1 MNPFD
6 FRQPDTVEE
15 ALTLMRD
22 LGEDARVMAGG
33 TALVIM
39 LKQRL
44 VMPDCLISLQKLRGL
59 DQIGVTN
66 GEIRLGALATHR
78 AVERSPEVRTRLPS
92 LAETYAH
99 VATIRIRNVATVG
112 GALAHADPNQDP
124 PVMLLALDARVRLAS
139 TAGSR
144 QVAIG
149 EFFTDYYETVRQPD
163 ELVTEVVVPVLKPN
177 SGSVYLKFL
186 PRTADDYATVGVAA
200 MVTIDPASGTC
211 QDCRIAMGCV
221 ASTPVRVPEA
231 ETLVRGGNRLTPE
244 LAREAGALAQQVTDP
259 ISDARGSAEYKRA
272 MAGVFVRRALEQAW
286 QRAVAPQGNR

>member
-6 FRQPDTVEE
+6 FRQPATVEE
-15 ALTLMRD
+15 ALSLMHD

-44 VMPDCLISLQKLRGL
+44 VMPDYLISLQKLRGL
-59 DQIGVTN
+59 DQINAGN
-66 GEIRLGALATHR
+66 GEIRLGALTTHR
-78 AVERSPEVRTRLPS
+78 AVERSAAVRSRIPA

-124 PVMLLALDARVRLAS
+124 PVILMALDALVRLTS

-144 QVAIG
+144 QVPIG

-163 ELVTEVVVPVLKPN
+163 ELVTEVVVPVPKPH
-177 SGSVYLKFL
+177 SGSVYLKYL

-200 MVTIDPASGTC
+200 TVTVDPATRTC
-211 QDCRIAMGCV
+211 MESRIAMGCV
-221 ASTPVRVPEA
+221 APTPVRAHEA
-231 ETLVRGGNRLTPE
+231 ETLVRGDRLTPE
-244 LAREAGALAQQVTDP
+244 LAREAGALAQRVTDP

-286 QRAVAPQGNR
+286 QRALAGA

>member
-15 ALTLMRD
+15 ALTLLHDR
-22 LGEDARVMAGG
+22 GEDARVMAGG

-59 DQIGVTN
+59 DQINVTN
-66 GEIRLGALATHR
+66 GNIQLGALTTHR
-78 AVERSPEVRTRLPS
+78 AVESSPAVRTRIPA

-124 PVMLLALDARVRLAS
+124 PVMLMALDAQVRLTS

-144 QVAIG
+144 QVAVG

-163 ELVTEVVVPVLKPN
+163 ELVTEVVVPLLKPH

-200 MVTIDPASGTC
+200 TVTIDPATGAC
-211 QDCRIAMGCV
+211 QECRIAMGCV
-221 ASTPVRVPEA
+221 ASTPVRALEA
-231 ETLVRGGNRLTPE
+231 EAVVRGHRLTPE
-244 LAREAGALAQQVTDP
+244 LAREAGSLAQQVTDP
-259 ISDARGSAEYKRA
+259 VSDGRGSSEYKRA

-286 QRAVAPQGNR
+286 QRALASR

>member
-1 MNPFD
+1 MNAFE
-6 FRQPDTVEE
+6 FRQPDTLEE
-15 ALTLMRD
+15 ALTLLHD

-39 LKQRL
+39 MKQRL
-44 VMPDCLISLQKLRGL
+44 VMPECLISLQKLRGL
-59 DQIGVTN
+59 DQIDTHN
-66 GEIRLGALATHR
+66 GEMRLGALTTHR
-78 AVERSPEVRTRLPS
+78 AVERSEVIRRRLPS

-124 PVMLLALDARVRLAS
+124 PVILLALDAQVGLRS

-163 ELVTEVVVPVLKPN
+163 ELVTEVVVPALAPH

-200 MVTIDPASGTC
+200 TVTIDPASGTC
-211 QDCRIAMGCV
+211 RDCRVAMGCV
-221 ASTPVRVPEA
+221 ASTPVRAPEA
-231 ETLVRGGNRLTPE
+231 EALVRGQRLTPE
-244 LAREAGALAQQVTDP
+244 LAREAGVLAQRVTDP
-259 ISDARGSAEYKRA
+259 ISDARGSADYKRA

-286 QRAVAPQGNR
+286 QRALAAV

>member
-1 MNPFD
+1 MNAFD
-6 FRQPDTVEE
+6 FRQPDTLEE
-15 ALTLMRD
+15 ALTLVHDM
-22 LGEDARVMAGG
+22 GEDARVMAGG

-44 VMPDCLISLQKLRGL
+44 VMPDCLISLQKLRGM
-59 DQIGVTN
+59 DQIDVTN
-66 GEIRLGALATHR
+66 GELQLGALTTHR
-78 AVERSPEVRTRLPS
+78 AAERSAAVRSRIPA

-124 PVMLLALDARVRLAS
+124 PVMLMALDAQVQLTS

-163 ELVTEVVVPVLKPN
+163 ELVTRVVVPVPKPH

-200 MVTIDPASGTC
+200 TVTIDPATGAC
-211 QDCRIAMGCV
+211 EDCRVAMGCV
-221 ASTPVRVPEA
+221 AATAVRAPAA
-231 ETLVRGGNRLTPE
+231 ENLVRGHRLTSD
-244 LAREAGALAQQVTDP
+244 LARDAGALAQQVTDP
-259 ISDARGSAEYKRA
+259 ISDTRGSSAYKRA

-286 QRAVAPQGNR
+286 QRAQAAN

>member
-33 TALVIM
+33 TALMIM

-59 DQIGVTN
+59 DQIDVTN
-66 GEIRLGALATHR
+66 GEIQLGALTTHR

-124 PVMLLALDARVRLAS
+124 LVMLLALDAQVRLTS

-149 EFFTDYYETVRQPD
+149 EFFTDYYETVCQPD
-163 ELVTEVVVPVLKPN
+163 ELVTEVIVPVLKPN

-200 MVTIDPASGTC
+200 MVTIDPVSGTC

-286 QRAVAPQGNR
+286 QRAVASQGNR

>member
-6 FRQPDTVEE
+6 FRQPDTLEE
-15 ALTLMRD
+15 VLTLLHDR
-22 LGEDARVMAGG
+22 GEDARVMAGG

-44 VMPDCLISLQKLRGL
+44 VMPDCLISLQKLQGL
-59 DQIGVTN
+59 DQINVTN
-66 GEIRLGALATHR
+66 GEVQLGALTTHR
-78 AVERSPEVRTRLPS
+78 AVERSPAIRTRLPS

-124 PVMLLALDARVRLAS
+124 PVMLMALDARVRLTS

-144 QVAIG
+144 QVPIG

-163 ELVTEVVVPVLKPN
+163 ELVTEIVVPVLQPH

-200 MVTIDPASGTC
+200 TVTIDPASGTC

-231 ETLVRGGNRLTPE
+231 EALVRGHRLTPE

-259 ISDARGSAEYKRA
+259 ISDTRGSAEYKRA

-286 QRAVAPQGNR
+286 QRALAAV

>member
-6 FRQPDTVEE
+6 FRQPDTLEE
-15 ALTLMRD
+15 VLTLLHDR
-22 LGEDARVMAGG
+22 GEDARVMAGG

-44 VMPDCLISLQKLRGL
+44 VMPDCLISLQKLQGL
-59 DQIGVTN
+59 DQINVTN
-66 GEIRLGALATHR
+66 GEVQLGALTTHR
-78 AVERSPEVRTRLPS
+78 AVERSPAIRTRLPS

-124 PVMLLALDARVRLAS
+124 PVMLMALDARVRLTS

-144 QVAIG
+144 QVPIG

-163 ELVTEVVVPVLKPN
+163 ELVTEIVVPVLQPH

-200 MVTIDPASGTC
+200 TVTIDPASGTC

-231 ETLVRGGNRLTPE
+231 EALVRGHRLTPE
-244 LAREAGALAQQVTDP
+244 LARDVGALAQQVTDP
-259 ISDARGSAEYKRA
+259 ISDTRGSAEYKRA
-272 MAGVFVRRALEQAW
+272 MAGVFARRALEQAW
-286 QRAVAPQGNR
+286 QRALAAV

>member
-15 ALTLMRD
+15 ALTLLHDR
-22 LGEDARVMAGG
+22 GEDARAMAGG
-33 TALVIM
+33 TALIIM

-44 VMPDCLISLQKLRGL
+44 VMPDCLISLQKLRSL
-59 DQIGVTN
+59 EQINVTN
-66 GEIRLGALATHR
+66 GAIQLGALTTHR
-78 AVERSPEVRTRLPS
+78 AVESSPAVRTRIPA

-124 PVMLLALDARVRLAS
+124 PVMLMALDAQVRLTS

-163 ELVTEVVVPVLKPN
+163 ELVTEVVVPLLKPH

-200 MVTIDPASGTC
+200 TVTIDPATGAC
-211 QDCRIAMGCV
+211 QECRIAMGCV
-221 ASTPVRVPEA
+221 ASTPVRAPEA
-231 ETLVRGGNRLTPE
+231 EAVVRGQRLTPE
-244 LAREAGALAQQVTDP
+244 LAREAGSLAQQVTDP
-259 ISDARGSAEYKRA
+259 VSDGRGSSEYKRA

-286 QRAVAPQGNR
+286 QRALASG

>member
-1 MNPFD
+1 
-6 FRQPDTVEE
+6 
-15 ALTLMRD
+15 
-22 LGEDARVMAGG
+22 
-33 TALVIM
+33 
-39 LKQRL
+39 
-44 VMPDCLISLQKLRGL
+44 LQKLRGL
-59 DQIGVTN
+59 DQINTRN
-66 GEIRLGALATHR
+66 GEIQLGALTTHR
-78 AVERSPEVRTRLPS
+78 AVERSEAIRSRMPS

-124 PVMLLALDARVRLAS
+124 PVILLALDARVQLTS

-163 ELVTEVVVPVLKPN
+163 ELVTEVVVPVLKPH

-200 MVTIDPASGTC
+200 TVTIDPASGTS
-211 QDCRIAMGCV
+211 QDCRIAMGSV
-221 ASTPVRVPEA
+221 ASTPVRAPEA
-231 ETLVRGGNRLTPE
+231 ETVVRGQRLTPE
-244 LAREAGALAQQVTDP
+244 VAREAGALAQRVTDP
-259 ISDARGSAEYKRA
+259 ISDARGSADYKRA

-286 QRAVAPQGNR
+286 QRAQAAV